1 MFSFDSLPPLIKDF
15 AAYKITIQGRSEKTV
30 YNYSLDILN
39 FFLFV
44 LHSRK
49 AIPEGSDD
57 PEKYIDA
64 ALAASV
70 RESDVYTYLLHC
82 ASQNQNKPASRARK
96 LSSIKSFYKYLTVNA
111 KKIEN
116 NPAKNIE
123 TPRIPK
129 TLPKFLT
136 LNECLNF
143 LDAVKRTGGVNEK
156 RDTAIFTLFLNCG
169 MRLSELCGI
178 SLSDLTPDLEKVVIT
193 GKGSKQRT
201 LYLNESCRA
210 ALKRW
215 LKERAGMKCKDPDAL
230 WVSRNENRLTYRAVQ
245 YNMEKYLLAAGLTY
259 RRLSVHKLRHTA
271 ATLMY
276 GTGKVDVRILK
287 DILGHEQLNTT
298 QIYTHVT
305 SEQMKNAMELN
316 PLSSGHGSVLPVE
329 AEEKEEITTPDGKE

>member
-1 MFSFDSLPPLIKDF
+1 MFSFEALPPLIREF
-15 AAYKITIQGRSEKTV
+15 AAYKMTIQGRSEKTV
-30 YNYSLDILN
+30 YNYCLDVLN

-44 LHSRK
+44 LKTRGMISK
-49 AIPEGSDD
+49 DAADD
-57 PEKYIDA
+57 PAELIDA
-64 ALAASV
+64 GLAGSV
-70 RESDVYTYLLHC
+70 RESEVYTYLLHC
-82 ASQNQNKPASRARK
+82 ASKKKNAATSRARK
-96 LSSIKSFYKYLTVNA
+96 LSSVKSFYKYLTINA
-111 KKIEN
+111 KLCEN
-116 NPAKNIE
+116 DPAKNIE
-123 TPRIPK
+123 SPRIPK
-129 TLPKFLT
+129 SLPKYMT
-136 LNECLNF
+136 LEESLDF
-143 LDAVKRTGGVNEK
+143 LDAVKRTGGANEP

-178 SLSDLTPDLEKVVIT
+178 NLSDLTPELEKVVIT

-210 ALKRW
+210 ALSRW
-215 LKERAGMKCKDPDAL
+215 LKIRNGMSCKDPEAL
-230 WVSRNENRLTYRAVQ
+230 WVSRGENRLTTRAVQ

-305 SEQMKNAMELN
+305 SEQMKSAMELN
-316 PLSSGHGSVLPVE
+316 PLSSGTAADKNASRPDKND
-329 AEEKEEITTPDGKE
+329 EEGEK